1 MEANCLLF
9 HGILAGLDE
18 SVLAKVSLILDPSG
32 KWLELARNLDILD
45 GMESVFRKQSS
56 PTTYLLNNLDVSC
69 HRLGC

>member
-32 KWLELARNLDILD
+32 KWLELARNFDILD
-45 GMESVFRKQSS
+45 GSVFRMQSS
-56 PTTYLLNNLDVSC
+56 PTTYLVNNLDVSC
-69 HRLGC
+69 LRLGC